1 MGYPLWDMLDDLA
14 IARGLQGAQ
23 ADSDRGYLRGR
34 IAAVVWIPGLAIAL
48 VVGGFNN
55 SWMLGLAVIVL
66 TLIVMAL
73 IAFGPRRVLRRI
85 RRPFAAL
92 GRR

>member
-23 ADSDRGYLRGR
+23 LDSDSGYLRGR

-48 VVGGFNN
+48 VVGGFND

-85 RRPFAAL
+85 RRPL
-92 GRR
+92 RRS